1 MKLSEKHP
9 WLTWRNAHHV
19 AAVCIVAGMVVLAV
33 NFAIVAM
40 GARSTADI
48 IDQLSFPFSI
58 PVGVGSS
65 EVPTPPTS
73 PAPPTA
79 PGSPQVP

>member
-58 PVGVGSS
+58 SVGVGSS
-65 EVPTPPTS
+65 EVPTPPT
-73 PAPPTA
+73 PPTPPTA